1 MSLVVIEKNELQKL
15 LAEAVEKAIAR
26 KIPEIKRQL
35 IPKYISTTELMKIT
49 HWSRRKIQY
58 LRDNREIPFI
68 QNGKK
73 ILYKLKDIEDF
84 INKHTV
90 KPNSI

>member
-1 MSLVVIEKNELQKL
+1 MDHILIGKDELQQL
-15 LAEAVEKAIAR
+15 LAETVEKAIDR

-73 ILYKLKDIEDF
+73 ILYKLEDIENF
-84 INKHTV
+84 INKNTV